1 LEIQP
6 LVTDHATFR
15 PDEHMRRKRDAYWTD
30 LVGGVTGQY
39 KTKQVQRLLE
49 GRTLPAGSSVIDVGA
64 GTSDLSKM
72 VAEYGGVEKIVCLD
86 YDAEIVAESRA
97 AETDPRVE
105 WRVGDAGDLDA
116 YGTNVG
122 AVGFFDILHEV
133 YSFIGRSPEDG
144 SVDHARGRAAVEK
157 ILAAAASALA
167 PGGVILI
174 TDDVLPEQET
184 PVRVAARSDAIATL
198 LRRIEREY
206 PSRPLEIAWNGERQF
221 TIPARTFIT
230 LLTHYNKPK
239 LGDEARW
246 AVEQMEVHEYMKVSE
261 YESFFGNL
269 GLTVSVDVGTPPE
282 AHAEWAED
290 FEILDGLPDFPSKRV
305 AVLASA

>member
-1 LEIQP
+1 
-6 LVTDHATFR
+6 VTDHATFV
-15 PDEHMRRKRDAYWTD
+15 PEEHMRRKRDAYWTD
-30 LVGGVTGQY
+30 LVGGVTGRY
-39 KTKQVQRLLE
+39 KTAQVQRLLE

-72 VAEYGGVEKIVCLD
+72 VVEYGGLEQIVCLD
-86 YDAEIVAESRA
+86 YDDAIVQEGRA
-97 AETDPRVE
+97 AETDPRVQ
-105 WRVGDAGDLDA
+105 WRTGDARDLGA

-133 YSFIGRSPEDG
+133 YSFVGRSPETG
-144 SVDHARGRAAVEK
+144 AVDHATGRAAVEE
-157 ILAAAASALA
+157 ILRAAATALA

-174 TDDVLPEQET
+174 TDDVLPEQEG
-184 PVRVAARSDAIATL
+184 PVRVRTRTPEIAEL

-206 PSRPLEIAWNGERQF
+206 PSRPLEIAWHDDREL

-239 LGDEARW
+239 HGDEARW

-261 YESFFGNL
+261 YETFLGAL
-269 GLTVSVDVGTPPE
+269 GLTVSTDVGTPPE
-282 AHAEWAED
+282 AHAEWAGD
-290 FEILDGLPDFPSKRV
+290 FEILEGLADFPSKRV
-305 AVLASA
+305 AVLAAK

>member
-1 LEIQP
+1 
-6 LVTDHATFR
+6 VTDHATFV

-30 LVGGVTGQY
+30 LVGGVTGNY
-39 KTKQVQRLLE
+39 KTAQVQRLLA
-49 GRTLPAGSSVIDVGA
+49 GRTLPEGSSVIDVGA

-72 VAEYGGVEKIVCLD
+72 VAEYGGVAKIVCLD
-86 YDAEIVAESRA
+86 YDDGIVQESRA
-97 AETDPRVE
+97 AETDERVE
-105 WRVGDAGDLDA
+105 WRTGDARDLEA

-133 YSFIGRSPEDG
+133 YSFVGRSPEDG
-144 SVDHARGRAAVEK
+144 SVDHATGRAAVEE
-157 ILAAAASALA
+157 ILQAAATALA

-174 TDDVLPEQET
+174 TDDVLPEQEG
-184 PVRVAARSDAIATL
+184 PVRVRARTPEIADL

-206 PSRPLEIAWNGERQF
+206 PSRPLEIAWEDDGQTF

-239 LGDEARW
+239 KGDEARW

-261 YESFFGNL
+261 YESFFGAL
-269 GLTVSVDVGTPPE
+269 GLTVSTDVGTPPE
-282 AHAEWAED
+282 AYAEWAED
-290 FEILDGLPDFPSKRV
+290 FEILDGLDDFPAKRV
-305 AVLASA
+305 AVLAAK